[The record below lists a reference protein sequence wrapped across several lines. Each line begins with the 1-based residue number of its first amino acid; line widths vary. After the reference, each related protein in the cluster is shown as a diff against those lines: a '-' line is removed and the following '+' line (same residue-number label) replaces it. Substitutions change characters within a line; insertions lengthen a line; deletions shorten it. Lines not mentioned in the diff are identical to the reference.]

1 MTFNMTQFAM
11 TNRAGETMNPN
22 PDTIQ
27 GMISKDQTGTLQP
40 GDCVKLVAA
49 ETGALPVFEKVALG
63 DVADG
68 VILASTKKSAVV
80 AKDIVD
86 IGLKGT
92 IVSMAAGTAFNRGDV
107 YYIPTT
113 GYISSTTGVRIGRS
127 LQIAT
132 DTDDIVWVHF
142 DPKSA

>member
-1 MTFNMTQFAM
+1 MTFNMTQFGI

-27 GMISKDQTGTLQP
+27 GFISKDQAGTLQP
-40 GDCVKLVAA
+40 GDCVIMVAS
-49 ETGALPVFEKVALG
+49 ETCELPVFKKVSLG
-63 DVADG
+63 EIADG
-68 VILASTKKSAVV
+68 VILASTKKSAIV

-107 YYIPTT
+107 YYIPST
-113 GYISSTTGVRIGRS
+113 GYIASTTGVRIGRA

-142 DPKSA
+142 DPHA